1 MKPEKEAEAS
11 ALDDEVIFN
20 FDDMEKLDFDELE
33 DEVEDSAE
41 KDVKEEDKS
50 LGNTVSMW
58 SNFFHCLM
66 RWGQI
71 S

>member
-41 KDVKEEDKS
+41 NDVKEEDKS
-50 LGNTVSMW
+50 LGNTVSM
-58 SNFFHCLM
+58 
-66 RWGQI
+66 
-71 S
+71 